1 MEIWRQN
8 DSTKCENT
16 FKIIITLLLIALIL
30 LVTDAFINKKISSN
44 GAISDLDKKALEELK
59 LVYEADSKNGDGKF
73 WKNFMLS
80 DHSVL
85 LISKDSHYSYLI
97 NPEKEPISIFASKL
111 KMQKDNKQCKQKF
124 NVYRISLL
132 YPKLWPIKIFGGNF
146 NTIGKTTNVMKSK
159 VYYIKFDSDNFNKKY
174 SSNHLVT
181 FLYHE
186 AFHYFMQNNWPGGE
200 RFIGNLD
207 KDDMDLLE
215 EKLNLLDQTKV
226 LINNKSR
233 DQSELI
239 KVGEKIFSIEEKRK
253 KSNSAYVEK
262 ENMMETV
269 EGTATY
275 MGIMA
280 SKAVGYDFGPMYFDN
295 IKDVPF
301 SDVLPTYKEGRLDQ
315 GFLRD
320 RLPYETGAQITLL
333 LDELD
338 PEKNWQT
345 YLNKQSKENPKTL
358 LDALK
363 EILN

>member
-1 MEIWRQN
+1 MIQQ
-8 DSTKCENT
+8 KCENT

-215 EKLNLLDQTKV
+215 EKLNLLDQAKV

-239 KVGEKIFSIEEKRK
+239 KVGEKILSIEEKRK

>member
-1 MEIWRQN
+1 MIRKK
-8 DSTKCENT
+8 SENT
-16 FKIIITLLLIALIL
+16 FRIIIAFLLLGLIL
-30 LVTDAFINKKISSN
+30 LVTDAFINKKTSSN
-44 GAISDLDKKALEELK
+44 GTISDLDKKALEELK
-59 LVYEADSKNGDGKF
+59 LVYEVDCQNGDGKF

-97 NPEKEPISIFASKL
+97 NPEKEPRSIFASRLKL
-111 KMQKDNKQCKQKF
+111 QKDNKLCKQKF
-124 NVYRISLL
+124 NVYRISRL

-146 NTIGKTTNVMKSK
+146 NTIGKTTNVMKSS
-159 VYYIKFDSDNFNKKY
+159 VYYIKFDLGNLNKEY
-174 SSNHLVT
+174 SSNHIVT

-186 AFHYFMQNNWPGGE
+186 VFHYFMQNNWPGGE
-200 RFIGNLD
+200 RFTGNLD

-215 EKLNLLDQTKV
+215 EKLNLLDQAKV
-226 LINNKSR
+226 LIKNKSR

-239 KVGEKIFSIEEKRK
+239 KVGEKILSIEEKRK
-253 KSNSAYVEK
+253 KLNSDYVEK

-301 SDVLPTYKEGRLDQ
+301 SDVVPTYKEGRLDQ

-345 YLNKQSKENPKTL
+345 YLNKQSKENHKTL

-363 EILN
+363 EILK

>member
-1 MEIWRQN
+1 MIQQ
-8 DSTKCENT
+8 KCENT

-44 GAISDLDKKALEELK
+44 GTISDLDKKALEELK

-186 AFHYFMQNNWPGGE
+186 AFHYFMQNNWSGGE

-215 EKLNLLDQTKV
+215 EKLNLLDQAKV

-239 KVGEKIFSIEEKRK
+239 KVAKMILSIEEKRK
-253 KSNSAYVEK
+253 KSNSDYVEK
-262 ENMMETV
+262 ENMMETI

-338 PEKNWQT
+338 PEKNWQI
-345 YLNKQSKENPKTL
+345 YLNKQTKENPKTL